1 MTTLAGQHKR
11 TLALAAALGL
21 AATLLGLSRFG
32 YGVLLP
38 SMRADLGWNLTEAGL
53 LDTCNA
59 VGYVAGAAFSGQLLR
74 RLTSATV
81 LRTCA
86 FAVTTSLLGCAVA
99 DSYPVLL
106 ALRTIAGFGASVLFV
121 VGGYLATRVG
131 SASGRPA
138 LVLGIYYAG
147 VGPGILATA
156 LLVPTVL
163 TSPRQWPLGWLVL
176 AGICAVCAVP
186 AGIAAGKVPKV
197 SPAGTAMPERKNGLS
212 WVLASFVLFGVGYVP
227 FTTFAVEYWQQE
239 SGTAWAVTGR
249 WALLAF
255 AATASGWVWSRLQRR
270 PAVALIVLLA
280 FVMVAICAPLVSTTP
295 FVLTASAG
303 LFGLSFLAVSAAVTG
318 IIQETSPPRGLAA
331 YHRIFHYGLWSWSD
345 RWSISDRLAGRLYRA
360 SGWSCDDSRTSCTL
374 GVLRS
379 HSCPTETT
387 MADAENSM
395 VVHKKPETT
404 TTPVDKVRT

>member
-318 IIQETSPPRGLAA
+318 IIQETSPPEAWPRTIAFFTTAFGVGQIAGPFLTGLLADSIGLRGGLAMTV
-331 YHRIFHYGLWSWSD
+331 GLLALSVFCAATHAQQKRPWLTQKT
-345 RWSISDRLAGRLYRA
+345 RWWFTRNRRPRQRRSIR
-360 SGWSCDDSRTSCTL
+360 
-374 GVLRS
+374 
-379 HSCPTETT
+379 
-387 MADAENSM
+387 
-395 VVHKKPETT
+395 
-404 TTPVDKVRT
+404 